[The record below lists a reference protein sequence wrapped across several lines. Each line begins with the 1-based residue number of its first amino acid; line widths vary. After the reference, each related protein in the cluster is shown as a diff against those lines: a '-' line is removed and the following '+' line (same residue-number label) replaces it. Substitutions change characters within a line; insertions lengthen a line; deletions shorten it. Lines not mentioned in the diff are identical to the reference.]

1 MITLCPIWNIT
12 RIFISLIF
20 LSQTGFYSI
29 FLLLKTIN
37 DPFSAKNVYF
47 KILTGFFHIKTG

>member
-1 MITLCPIWNIT
+1 MIGLCPIWNIT

-20 LSQTGFYSI
+20 LFQPGFHNI
-29 FLLLKTIN
+29 FKLLKTIN
-37 DPFSAKNVYF
+37 DPFSAKNVFF